1 MNTSTLIYIIIILA
15 ALVAIFFINK
25 DFFMGLI
32 KKSSQKMSAP
42 QYNEAQPVTPQPVAA
57 QPQPV
62 APQPAEVQPAP
73 APVATPAPAPTPAAA
88 PTSVD
93 ETWTCSCGTV
103 NTRKFC
109 AECGEKRPEK
119 KEIKCPACGYK
130 PEEGERIPKF
140 CPECGA
146 KME

>member
-32 KKSSQKMSAP
+32 NKNKSPKMVPQNNMQQPAP
-42 QYNEAQPVTPQPVAA
+42 V
-57 QPQPV
+57 V
-62 APQPAEVQPAP
+62 APVQAQTPTPAP
-73 APVATPAPAPTPAAA
+73 APVPVVTSAPAPALADD
-88 PTSVD
+88 S
-93 ETWTCSCGTV
+93 WTCTCGTV

-130 PEEGERIPKF
+130 PEEGGKVPKF

-146 KME
+146 KMV

>member
-25 DFFMGLI
+25 DFFMGLV
-32 KKSSQKMSAP
+32 KKTGPKMSAP
-42 QYNEAQPVTPQPVAA
+42 QYNTAQPITSQPVAA

-62 APQPAEVQPAP
+62 APQPAEMQPAP
-73 APVATPAPAPTPAAA
+73 APVATPAPA
-88 PTSVD
+88 D
-93 ETWTCSCGTV
+93 ESWTCICGTV

-140 CPECGA
+140 CPECGS